1 MKLILTRKLY
11 SWYIVYI
18 IIHDVILH
26 VSMLFQYPFVYVK
39 LKINNEKMKI
49 RVFPFYDF
57 KPKNIAVNIAKH
69 MYYVWRKLY

>member
-1 MKLILTRKLY
+1 
-11 SWYIVYI
+11 
-18 IIHDVILH
+18 
-26 VSMLFQYPFVYVK
+26 MLFQYPFVYVK
-39 LKINNEKMKI
+39 LKINNEKMRI